1 MADKVSKVILPV
13 KSGDNIELKEFD
25 IRDADIADTFNA
37 LGLYVDSD
45 GYTCQALFGETKD

>member
-1 MADKVSKVILPV
+1 MADKMSKVILPV
-13 KSGDNIELKEFD
+13 KIGDAIVNKEFD
-25 IRDADIADTFNA
+25 IKDADIASTFNA

>member
-1 MADKVSKVILPV
+1 MADQVSKFIFPV
-13 KSGDNIELKEFD
+13 KSGDKIELKEFE
-25 IRDADIADTFNA
+25 IRDADITSTFNA